1 MVIIENQITLIL
13 KNLPIKLLL
22 SIIEE
27 QIMINKID
35 QTIII
40 LSKHH
45 LKLKIINL
53 FLQENNIINKIEKKF
68 KIIILINGNKILNL

>member
-13 KNLPIKLLL
+13 KNLTIKLLL

>member
-13 KNLPIKLLL
+13 KNLPINLLL